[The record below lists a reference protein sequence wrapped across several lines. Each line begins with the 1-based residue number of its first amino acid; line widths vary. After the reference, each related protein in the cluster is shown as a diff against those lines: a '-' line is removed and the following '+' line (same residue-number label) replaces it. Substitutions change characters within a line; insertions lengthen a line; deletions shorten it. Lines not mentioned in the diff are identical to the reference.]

1 MVSHSKVK
9 RNVMI
14 QLVFQ
19 IIPMPGQCN
28 VEQSHQLLD
37 RFVEV
42 GGNFIDTANIYSEGT
57 SETIIGN
64 WFQKR

>member
-1 MVSHSKVK
+1 
-9 RNVMI
+9 
-14 QLVFQ
+14 
-19 IIPMPGQCN
+19 MPGQCN
-28 VEQSHQLLD
+28 EEQSHQLLD